1 MSKNRLSSATI
12 VRLANNN
19 PAVMDN
25 ISESTISHVLRN
37 NDDLFKPIIKWKDGD
52 MKTLVT
58 ALREVIEK
66 HRSRL
71 SR

>member
-66 HRSRL
+66 HRSKP
-71 SR
+71 

>member
-66 HRSRL
+66 HRSKL

>member
-25 ISESTISHVLRN
+25 ISESTISHVLRS

-66 HRSRL
+66 HRSKP
-71 SR
+71 